1 MDAFEIVRLVGA
13 SVAIVVGAIV
23 FLVLFFRCMAW
34 TDSWIKHRTGW
45 NRHRPTRRKKSSRGN
60 RTRVRSDRETPDVDF
75 ERAPTAIQQVRLA
88 RLRTNPAKNEN
99 EFPSTSLSQITSMEL
114 SLPTRSL
121 DIQLQCGQVLN
132 SVTVVSKEESHRF
145 REEIGLREER
155 ILAVQTDDQRI
166 VMIREDNIK
175 TISFAKNA

>member
-1 MDAFEIVRLVGA
+1 MFAMDAFEIVRLVGA

-34 TDSWIKHRTGW
+34 TDSWIK
-45 NRHRPTRRKKSSRGN
+45 HRPTRRKKSSRGN

-88 RLRTNPAKNEN
+88 RLRRNPAKNEN